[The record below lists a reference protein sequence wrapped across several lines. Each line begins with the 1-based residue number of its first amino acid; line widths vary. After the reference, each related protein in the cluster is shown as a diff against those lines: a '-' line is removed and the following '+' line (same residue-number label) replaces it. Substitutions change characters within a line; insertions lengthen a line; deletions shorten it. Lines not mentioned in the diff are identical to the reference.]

1 MSCNTSQCLHCK
13 CLFKG
18 ERGLKI
24 HRTLKIECLDAYL
37 KSQKHFSR
45 KTPSTSKQIPTP
57 ATKIQATKRSKKQ
70 RQQESKSQNTTNK
83 FEEDDSSDDSR
94 SFVSFNFPNDNDG
107 IPDLSDNDSYSI
119 HHEKENSNH
128 SKAYGKGSNLSSN
141 ATSIHCGSDH
151 NGLSG
156 ASVVEMEHERFANS
170 AIEDETSIQH
180 VVADGDSPDE
190 SLLKIYDEIQ
200 TKSNTQ
206 INVEDMSTQEMFQID
221 LLKTLMRLKAPI
233 KTYKEVLDWARRAN
247 ESGFHFSTDHP
258 SREKLISKLQDR
270 LNITTL
276 KPKEKHLLLP
286 HSKKIVNMV
295 YFDAKAVFASMLT
308 CPVLN
313 QDKNYLFNGYD
324 TPSTPP
330 PDKPKYIGDLNT
342 SRGYIENYTSLIT
355 NPTEDVLL
363 PCVLAI
369 DATNCDTFGRL
380 KMEPLTI
387 SYGLMKQSVRNSPIA
402 MRILGYV
409 NHCAKAD
416 DSNACHLE
424 ENNIDVATNDVP
436 HTTTPCLQIP
446 KPACTQSAQN
456 VNDYHAQIK
465 FILEESGFLEL
476 QDRGFKWILHYRG
489 EPFPVTFRTYVPF
502 IIGDTEGHD
511 QLCGHYKCRTGNVA
525 QLCRACKCPTRL
537 SGWSKANFPHRNIS
551 EFKRLMNNQDTDA
564 LQQMSQHYLA
574 NGFDRVRFGD
584 RKRGIFGAV
593 PGEILHLVLLGWFTY
608 TMEAF
613 IAQAG
618 SKTKVMKQYDKLF
631 TKVGNLL
638 SRQSDRDLPR
648 TVFRKGLSAGSH
660 LMAEEVPGCLLVMLF
675 TMHTK
680 EYMDIFSNRPK
691 YTQELGLG
699 NQSHVTD
706 WITLLSSLLQWLAW
720 LKQDR
725 ISKRMVDQS
734 QKATRWLMRLF
745 KFVSPRTKG
754 MCNNTIKMHLVL
766 HISDDIIR
774 HGVPQNFNSAF
785 MESAH
790 IPLAKDTSRNTQKR
804 ATSFT
809 LQAAK
814 RYVENLTILKASWY
828 CCSPTKNW
836 STIDEDNTPTDCNP
850 CHSIVTTA
858 DAGVLRTIVDHN
870 NDDNEVDGGRKFV
883 IYQQTNSAEYI
894 CHWKRIKPTDKSQ
907 NAGIGANV
915 KDFLIKYCL
924 PAVASGGVLS
934 CFTSYNDKQ
943 TQQLYRAHPNYM
955 GAPWYDCAMVRWHN
969 YPECIPARLLAFVDL
984 SNLLPRISINIP
996 EANQYHIGPGL
1007 YAVVESFSKT
1017 NKSDDKQGDSSDED
1031 DEYSNSLVAR
1041 YKRDE
1046 LGNGSGR
1053 PILYLAEV
1061 GSLVHPVAGI
1071 PDTNSERF
1079 HRGRATCPMK
1089 YLFLIKRR
1097 NEWPT
1102 CWESIIRSSTQ
1113 GGDESSSEEEDLLE
1127 T

>member
-1 MSCNTSQCLHCK
+1 MSCKASQCLHCK

-18 ERGLKI
+18 ERGLRI

-37 KSQKHFSR
+37 ESQKCVSR
-45 KTPSTSKQIPTP
+45 KTPPTSKQIPAP
-57 ATKIQATKRSKKQ
+57 VTKIQATKRSKKQ
-70 RQQESKSQNTTNK
+70 RQQKSKSLNSRSNEV
-83 FEEDDSSDDSR
+83 EEDSSDDSR
-94 SFVSFNFPNDNDG
+94 SFVSFNFPNDNDC
-107 IPDLSDNDSYSI
+107 IPDLSDNDSDSI
-119 HHEKENSNH
+119 HHKMDNANH
-128 SKAYGKGSNLSSN
+128 NKAYGGKRSNLSN
-141 ATSIHCGSDH
+141 ATSISGSDQ
-151 NGLSG
+151 NRPPS
-156 ASVVEMEHERFANS
+156 SVVEMEDLQRFVNS
-170 AIEDETSIQH
+170 AIEDETSVH
-180 VVADGDSPDE
+180 HDAVADEDSPDE
-190 SLLKIYDEIQ
+190 SLMKIYDETQ
-200 TKSNTQ
+200 TKSNAQ
-206 INVEDMSTQEMFQID
+206 INIEDMSTQEMFQID

-247 ESGFHFSTDHP
+247 ESGFHFSADHP
-258 SREKLISKLQDR
+258 SREKLVSKLQDR
-270 LNITTL
+270 LNISTL

-313 QDKNYLFNGYD
+313 QDENYLFNGYD
-324 TPSTPP
+324 TPLTPP

-342 SRGYIENYTSLIT
+342 GRGYIENYSSLIT

-409 NHCAKAD
+409 NHCAKEED
-416 DSNACHLE
+416 DSNVCQLE
-424 ENNIDVATNDVP
+424 ENNNPIHVANNDVP
-436 HTTTPCLQIP
+436 YTTTPCLQIP
-446 KPACTQSAQN
+446 KSACTQSAQN

-489 EPFPVTFRTYVPF
+489 VKFPVTFRTYVPF

-551 EFKRLMNNQDTDA
+551 ELKRLMNNQDTDA
-564 LQQMSQHYLA
+564 LQEMSQHYLA

-618 SKTKVMKQYDKLF
+618 SKSKFMKQYDKLF

-660 LMAEEVPGCLLVMLF
+660 LMAEEIPGCLLVMLF

-734 QKATRWLMRLF
+734 KKATRWLMRLF

-766 HISDDIIR
+766 HMSDDIIR

-814 RYVENLTILKASWY
+814 RYVENLTIMKAWY
-828 CCSPTKNW
+828 CCSPSKNW
-836 STIDEDNTPTDCNP
+836 STIADDAPTDLNP
-850 CHSIVTTA
+850 CHTVTAA
-858 DAGVLRTIVDHN
+858 DTGALRTTIDHN
-870 NDDNEVDGGRKFV
+870 SDDNEVDGGRKFV
-883 IYQQTNSAEYI
+883 IYQQSNSTEYI
-894 CHWKRIKPTDKSQ
+894 CRWKRIKPTDMSQ
-907 NAGIGANV
+907 NAGIGSNV

-924 PAVASGGVLS
+924 PAGGVLS

-1007 YAVVESFSKT
+1007 YAVVESFSKISNT
-1017 NKSDDKQGDSSDED
+1017 NDEQGDSSNEED
-1031 DEYSNSLVAR
+1031 DEYSNSLIAR

-1046 LGNGSGR
+1046 LRNGSGK

-1079 HRGRATCPMK
+1079 FRGRAKGPMQ
-1089 YLFLIKRR
+1089 YLFLIHRR
-1097 NEWPT
+1097 SKWPT

-1113 GGDESSSEEEDLLE
+1113 GGDESSSEEEDQL
-1127 T
+1127 